1 MLVNRWQW
9 RHDRLCFFIG
19 FVYCYKVKAGLI
31 LGDAMNNIQT
41 RTAVIFAALAALMA
55 ATRFNH
61 FGSAVSLPDASYAV
75 FFLGGMYLA
84 GTARL
89 SVATFAAL
97 ILEAGWIDYYA
108 TSVQGV
114 SDWCMSPAYWFLIPT
129 YAGLWM
135 AGRWLVSRN
144 AMSAR
149 KPAEISLVR
158 LGLTAWA
165 ASTFAFVF
173 SNATFYLFSGRYA
186 EMSAAEYT
194 ARVAQYYVSYV
205 SMAMLYIAC
214 AVAVHVAVDIIGR
227 QRAQTH

>member
-1 MLVNRWQW
+1 
-9 RHDRLCFFIG
+9 
-19 FVYCYKVKAGLI
+19 
-31 LGDAMNNIQT
+31 MNNIQT
-41 RTAVIFAALAALMA
+41 RTVAILAALVALMA
-55 ATRFNH
+55 VTRFNH

-75 FFLGGMYLA
+75 FFLGGLYLA
-84 GTARL
+84 SSARMA
-89 SVATFAAL
+89 VAAFAVL

-129 YAGLWM
+129 YAGLWL
-135 AGRWLVSRN
+135 AGRLVSRN
-144 AMSAR
+144 ATGGR
-149 KPAEISLVR
+149 ITAEKSLLG

-186 EMSAAEYT
+186 EMSAAEY
-194 ARVAQYYVSYV
+194 ASRVAQYYVSYV

-214 AVAVHVAVDIIGR
+214 AVAVHMAVDIIGR
-227 QRAQTH
+227 QRVRTH